1 MDLPY
6 HQELADCYDAA
17 YSSDDIIKFMD
28 KIGDGQ
34 QDTTLEL
41 RKKACSRYIK
51 HFDGKNGWRIKEF
64 ITEKYLL

>member
-1 MDLPY
+1 
-6 HQELADCYDAA
+6 
-17 YSSDDIIKFMD
+17 MD

-64 ITEKYLL
+64 ITEKYLEKMKGNESFLENWKEK